1 MATRCLNKVS
11 LIGNLTRDPEL
22 RYTPG
27 GMAVVSFGVATN
39 RSWTTKQGERKED
52 AQFHRIVA
60 WNKLAELCSQLLAK
74 GTRAYVEGR
83 LQYREWTGQDALKRQ
98 VAEIVIS
105 DMVVLSSYRSGGS
118 STEEA
123 DVNIETDGSDV
134 DGGIED
140 IVIPD
145 EDIDLGGDEQKTV
158 VEKPEKVIEDKK
170 EEVVEKKSEDKS
182 KEVEGDMPF

>member
-39 RSWTTKQGERKED
+39 RSWTTKQGDRKED

-74 GTRAYVEGR
+74 GTRVYVEGR
-83 LQYREWTGQDALKRQ
+83 LQYREWTGQDAQKRQ
-98 VAEIVIS
+98 VAEIVIN
-105 DMVVLSSYRSGGS
+105 DMVVLSSNRNAS
-118 STEEA
+118 SVSDE
-123 DVNIETDGSDV
+123 NIETDGSDV

-145 EDIDLGGDEQKTV
+145 EDIDLGGDEEKAV
-158 VEKPEKVIEDKK
+158 VKKAEEVIEDKK
-170 EEVVEKKSEDKS
+170 EKVAEDK
-182 KEVEGDMPF
+182 KEEVEGDMPF